1 MWGKLGLN
9 TNRTARLRAM
19 ATHWDKWTNWVVVV
33 VVAVAATIVIVAAA
47 ALAVVAVA
55 VANINRRGGV
65 LTIHEYYH
73 KMMYAK
79 LIIETVN

>member
-9 TNRTARLRAM
+9 TNRTARLQAM

-33 VVAVAATIVIVAAA
+33 AVAAMIVIAAA
-47 ALAVVAVA
+47 ALAAVAVA

-65 LTIHEYYH
+65 
-73 KMMYAK
+73 
-79 LIIETVN
+79 